1 MYKTLT
7 CKWGY
12 KVAQIQVPQ
21 IKQKKTKD
29 AKPDL
34 QIGYLPDQCL
44 QLYKLFKCIYIY
56 IYINPVTSSFQRHSL
71 KRLQQFIFWYDIHLQ
86 FYLEKNNF
94 PSFSLHCIG
103 DVTFLR
109 TM

>member
-12 KVAQIQVPQ
+12 KVAQIKVPQ

-56 IYINPVTSSFQRHSL
+56 IYKPCHIIFSKALL
-71 KRLQQFIFWYDIHLQ
+71 KEITTIHIL
-86 FYLEKNNF
+86 
-94 PSFSLHCIG
+94 
-103 DVTFLR
+103 V
-109 TM
+109 

>member
-21 IKQKKTKD
+21 IKQKTTKD

-44 QLYKLFKCIYIY
+44 YIY
-56 IYINPVTSSFQRHSL
+56 I
-71 KRLQQFIFWYDIHLQ
+71 
-86 FYLEKNNF
+86 
-94 PSFSLHCIG
+94 
-103 DVTFLR
+103 
-109 TM
+109 

>member
-1 MYKTLT
+1 MLTTLQTVQMHIYMYK
-7 CKWGY
+7 
-12 KVAQIQVPQ
+12 
-21 IKQKKTKD
+21 
-29 AKPDL
+29 
-34 QIGYLPDQCL
+34 
-44 QLYKLFKCIYIY
+44 
-56 IYINPVTSSFQRHSL
+56 NPVTSSFQRHSL